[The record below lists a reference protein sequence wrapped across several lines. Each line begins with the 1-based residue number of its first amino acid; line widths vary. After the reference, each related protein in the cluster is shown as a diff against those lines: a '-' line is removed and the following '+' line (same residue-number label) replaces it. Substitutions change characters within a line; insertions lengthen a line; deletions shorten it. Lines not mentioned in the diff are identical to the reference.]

1 MIKNSLKTA
10 FLLATLSGLLFFLGS
25 FLGGAS
31 GALIALV
38 FSLIM
43 NFGIYFYSDRI
54 VLGMYGAQP
63 LDVQQYPMVYATVK
77 ELAAVMKMPVP
88 QLWLVSLP
96 VPNAFATGRSPAYAS
111 IAFTRE
117 IITLLDHKELR
128 GVIAHELSHIKN
140 RDILIGTVAAT
151 VATAIGY
158 IVQMIQH
165 RLFWSSFS
173 RKKEEKESFIG
184 TLLIALFMPLASM
197 LLQLAITR
205 SREYHADETGAHA
218 CKDPLALASA
228 LEKIYAS
235 QSAHKSN
242 EYTAAQPTAS
252 LFIASLFATHP
263 PVHKRIAQ
271 LQKISD
277 NLSKNRG
284 KHYE

>member
-10 FLLATLSGLLFFLGS
+10 FLLATLSGLLFFVGS
-25 FLGGAS
+25 FLGGTS
-31 GALIALV
+31 GAIIALV

-43 NFGIYFYSDRI
+43 NFGMYFYSDKL
-54 VLGMYGAQP
+54 VLHMYGAQP
-63 LDVQQYPMVYATVK
+63 LPVQEYPLIYAAVK
-77 ELAAVMKMPVP
+77 ELSAAMKIPTP

-96 VPNAFATGRSPAYAS
+96 VPNAFATGRSPAHAS
-111 IAFTRE
+111 IAFTKQ
-117 IITLLDHKELR
+117 IITLLDQKELR

-151 VATAIGY
+151 IATALGY
-158 IVQMIQH
+158 MVQMIHH

-173 RKKEEKESFIG
+173 KRKDEKESFIT
-184 TLLIALFMPLASM
+184 TLMIALFMPLASM

-205 SREYHADETGAHA
+205 SREYHADETGAYA

-228 LEKIYAS
+228 LEKIYAC
-235 QSAHKSN
+235 QSTHKAD
-242 EYTAAQPTAS
+242 EHAVAQPTAS
-252 LFIASLFATHP
+252 LFIASMFATHP
-263 PVHKRIAQ
+263 PVNKRIAK

>member
-31 GALIALV
+31 GALVALV

-43 NFGIYFYSDRI
+43 NFGIYFYSDKL
-54 VLGMYGAQP
+54 VLRMYGAQP
-63 LDVQQYPMVYATVK
+63 LDMQQYPVVYATVK
-77 ELAAVMKMPVP
+77 ELSALMNMPAP

-117 IITLLDHKELR
+117 IITLLDQKELR

-173 RKKEEKESFIG
+173 PNYLLYL
-184 TLLIALFMPLASM
+184 TLYFFEQNRLF
-197 LLQLAITR
+197 LL
-205 SREYHADETGAHA
+205 
-218 CKDPLALASA
+218 
-228 LEKIYAS
+228 
-235 QSAHKSN
+235 
-242 EYTAAQPTAS
+242 S
-252 LFIASLFATHP
+252 LFHYFAPKSCLSLLSLSCNFH
-263 PVHKRIAQ
+263 
-271 LQKISD
+271 LQYQKYPLI
-277 NLSKNRG
+277 
-284 KHYE
+284 